1 MITHGGRLPE
11 PTSRFVG
18 RSQEAAAIRDVL
30 TRARLVTLT
39 GPGGIGKTRLAIRV
53 AGEAV
58 RTFPDGVFL
67 ADLSAA
73 RDAAGVVRAVAA
85 AVGSRGQTGSR
96 GQPSAGWL
104 AGRLRGRR
112 VLLILDTCE
121 HVVDACA
128 DLADTIVHG
137 AAEPVLLVTGR
148 QPLDLPGEVVF
159 RIPPLGVADGAS
171 EAVSLL
177 ADRGAA
183 VPGFAVTPGTLPRLV
198 DLCRLLDGM
207 PLAIELA
214 ALRLRTA
221 DLDELLGWLPGHLRQ
236 LGVGRPAAGVA
247 RHQSLHASVVW
258 SYDLCTPAER
268 LLWARLSV
276 FPGSFDLKAA
286 EAVCGSGT
294 LAFLPGPPRGVR
306 GVVPPGD
313 DRGSGTLAFLPDPP
327 RRVRGVVPPG
337 DDRGS
342 GTLAF
347 LPGPPRGV
355 RGVVPPGD
363 DRGSGMLAAA
373 EIVDT
378 LVALVDKSVV
388 LREQDEGDAARYWLP
403 RVEREHG
410 AEFATD
416 ARVCAARHRGH
427 YLDVAAAFAASFNG
441 PGQPG
446 LVAALARDE
455 ANLRLAFDG
464 ALAEGDGAMAAE
476 LAVACWPWLICTDR
490 FGLVRSWLSAVSAGP
505 RPPHRQFAGRL
516 AWVTFIQGDAPTA
529 GPLSD
534 GPAAGPFARLL
545 DGLAAAMDAL
555 RHDAYADCAARCDQ
569 LTAVLPAD
577 ERWARGWA
585 AWLGGVA
592 AWFDGDRDTAAERLR
607 SGLELLVP
615 FGGELAVAQHLEA
628 FAWLAEGAGDHR
640 RTARLLGAADRI
652 WQRLA
657 VREGVR
663 APRFG
668 LALLDAERDVA
679 ARQATDALGA
689 TRYTAEHAA
698 GMALTTQ
705 AAAWN
710 AVQAPP
716 QARSGRGRAPAAR
729 QPGTVRGSGRA
740 PGARPGG
747 AGGAGS
753 AAAAVPAQAGAAES
767 AARWALLTARE
778 REVAALVAGGL
789 ANKDIASRLVV
800 SKRTVDA
807 HIEHILGKLG
817 YSSRVQIAALAA
829 GQRDYGEGPPI
840 PPPREPG

>member
-1 MITHGGRLPE
+1 
-11 PTSRFVG
+11 
-18 RSQEAAAIRDVL
+18 
-30 TRARLVTLT
+30 
-39 GPGGIGKTRLAIRV
+39 
-53 AGEAV
+53 
-58 RTFPDGVFL
+58 
-67 ADLSAA
+67 
-73 RDAAGVVRAVAA
+73 
-85 AVGSRGQTGSR
+85 
-96 GQPSAGWL
+96 
-104 AGRLRGRR
+104 

-128 DLADTIVHG
+128 DLADTIVRG

-159 RIPPLGVADGAS
+159 RIPPLGVADGAG

-177 ADRGAA
+177 ADRAAA
-183 VPGFAVTPGTLPRLV
+183 VPGFAVAPGTLPRLV

-268 LLWARLSV
+268 LLWTRLSV

-294 LAFLPGPPRGVR
+294 LGFPPGPPRGVR

-313 DRGSGTLAFLPDPP
+313 DSESGI
-327 RRVRGVVPPG
+327 
-337 DDRGS
+337 
-342 GTLAF
+342 
-347 LPGPPRGV
+347 
-355 RGVVPPGD
+355 
-363 DRGSGMLAAA
+363 LAAA

-388 LREQDEGDAARYWLP
+388 LREQDEGDAARYRLP
-403 RVEREHG
+403 GVEREHG

-427 YLDVAAAFAASFNG
+427 YLDVADAFAASFAG
-441 PGQPG
+441 PAQPA

-464 ALAEGDGAMAAE
+464 AAAEGDTAMAAE

-490 FGLVRSWLSAVSAGP
+490 FGLARSWLSAVSAGP

-516 AWVTFIQGDAPTA
+516 AAWVTFIQGDAPA
-529 GPLSD
+529 AEPLSD
-534 GPAAGPFARLL
+534 GSAAGPFARLL
-545 DGLAAAMDAL
+545 DGLAAAIDAL

-577 ERWARGWA
+577 ERWARGWG

-628 FAWLAEGAGDHR
+628 FAWLAEAAGDHR
-640 RTARLLGAADRI
+640 RTARLHGAADRI

-679 ARQATDALGA
+679 ARQAIDALGA

-740 PGARPGG
+740 PAAGPGG
-747 AGGAGS
+747 AGPGGAGRAGS
-753 AAAAVPAQAGAAES
+753 ATAAVPAQAGAAES

-840 PPPREPG
+840 PPPREPA

>member
-1 MITHGGRLPE
+1 MITHEGRLPE

-18 RSQEAAAIRDVL
+18 RSQEAAAIRDAL
-30 TRARLVTLT
+30 ARARLVTLT
-39 GPGGIGKTRLAIRV
+39 GPGGIGKTRLAVRV
-53 AGEAV
+53 AGEAA
-58 RTFPDGVFL
+58 RAFPDGVFL

-73 RDAAGVVRAVAA
+73 RDAAGVARAVASA
-85 AVGSRGQTGSR
+85 LGGRGQPGTR

-128 DLADTIVHG
+128 ALADTIVHG
-137 AAEPVLLVTGR
+137 AAEPVLLATGR

-159 RIPPLGVADGAS
+159 RIPPLGVADGGG

-177 ADRGAA
+177 ADRAAA

-214 ALRLRTA
+214 ALRLRGSG
-221 DLDELLGWLPGHLRQ
+221 LDELLGWLPGHLRQ
-236 LGVGRPAAGVA
+236 LGIGRPATAVG

-276 FPGSFDLKAA
+276 FPGSFDLTAA
-286 EAVCGSGT
+286 EAVCSSG
-294 LAFLPGPPRGVR
+294 
-306 GVVPPGD
+306 
-313 DRGSGTLAFLPDPP
+313 
-327 RRVRGVVPPG
+327 
-337 DDRGS
+337 
-342 GTLAF
+342 
-347 LPGPPRGV
+347 
-355 RGVVPPGD
+355 
-363 DRGSGMLAAA
+363 AAG
-373 EIVDT
+373 IVDT

-403 RVEREHG
+403 GVDREHG
-410 AEFATD
+410 AELTTD

-427 YLDVAAAFAASFNG
+427 YADVAAAFAASFNG

-464 ALAEGDGAMAAE
+464 ALADGDAGMAAE
-476 LAVACWPWLICTDR
+476 LAVDCLPWLICTDR
-490 FGLVRSWLSAVSAGP
+490 FGLARSWLAAVLAGP
-505 RPPHRQFAGRL
+505 RSPHLRLAGRL
-516 AWVTFIQGDAPTA
+516 AARVTFVQGDAA
-529 GPLSD
+529 MAEALSS
-534 GPAAGPFARLL
+534 GPAAGPFVSLL

-555 RHDAYADCAARCDQ
+555 RRGAYADCAARCDQ
-569 LTAVLPAD
+569 LTEGLVAG

-585 AWLGGVA
+585 AWLCGIA
-592 AWFDGDRDTAAERLR
+592 AWFDGDRDTAGERLR
-607 SGLELLVP
+607 SGLELLMP

-628 FAWLAEGAGDHR
+628 FAWLAEAAGDHR
-640 RTARLLGAADRI
+640 RTARLHGAADRI

-668 LALLDAERDVA
+668 LAPLDAERKAA
-679 ARQATDALGA
+679 ARQASDALGA
-689 TRYTAEHAA
+689 TRYAAEHAA

-710 AVQAPP
+710 AVPAPP
-716 QARSGRGRAPAAR
+716 PRARSGQERPAGAR
-729 QPGTVRGSGRA
+729 
-740 PGARPGG
+740 RPGG
-747 AGGAGS
+747 KVPGAVPAAGTGS
-753 AAAAVPAQAGAAES
+753 AGTGSAGTGSGGTGTGGTGGTGIGSSGGSGALAAAVPVQAGAAEQ
-767 AARWALLTARE
+767 AARWAMLTARE
-778 REVAALVAGGL
+778 REVAALVAWGL

-829 GQRDYGEGPPI
+829 AQRGPAQRDPGQRDPGSGPSG
-840 PPPREPG
+840 PPPRESA

>member
-11 PTSRFVG
+11 AASRFVG
-18 RSQEAAAIRDVL
+18 RSHEAAAIRDAL
-30 TRARLVTLT
+30 ASARLVTLT

-73 RDAAGVVRAVAA
+73 RDAAGVARAVASA
-85 AVGSRGQTGSR
+85 LGSRGQTGAR

-104 AGRLRGRR
+104 AGGLRGRR

-128 DLADTIVHG
+128 ALADTIVHG

-159 RIPPLGVADGAS
+159 RVPPLGVADGGG

-177 ADRGAA
+177 ADRAAA
-183 VPGFAVTPGTLPRLV
+183 VRGFAVTPGTLPRLA

-221 DLDELLGWLPGHLRQ
+221 GLDELLGWLPGHLRQ
-236 LGVGRPAAGVA
+236 LGADGPAAAVA
-247 RHQSLHASVVW
+247 RHQSLHASAVW

-268 LLWARLSV
+268 LLWTRLSV
-276 FPGSFDLKAA
+276 FPGSFDLAAA
-286 EAVCGSGT
+286 EAVCSSGT
-294 LAFLPGPPRGVR
+294 LG
-306 GVVPPGD
+306 
-313 DRGSGTLAFLPDPP
+313 
-327 RRVRGVVPPG
+327 
-337 DDRGS
+337 
-342 GTLAF
+342 
-347 LPGPPRGV
+347 
-355 RGVVPPGD
+355 
-363 DRGSGMLAAA
+363 AA
-373 EIVDT
+373 EMVDT

-388 LREQDEGDAARYWLP
+388 LREQDEGDAARYRLP
-403 RVEREHG
+403 GVEREHG

-427 YLDVAAAFAASFNG
+427 YLDVAAAFAASFTG

-446 LVAALARDE
+446 RVAALTRDE
-455 ANLRLAFDG
+455 ANLRLAFDR
-464 ALAEGDGAMAAE
+464 ALGGGDAALAAE
-476 LAVACWPWLICTDR
+476 LAVACFPWLICTDR
-490 FGLVRSWLSAVSAGP
+490 FGLGRSWLTAVSAGP
-505 RPPHRQFAGRL
+505 RSPHRRL
-516 AWVTFIQGDAPTA
+516 ARRLAAVVTFVQGDAAAA
-529 GPLSD
+529 GALPSV
-534 GPAAGPFARLL
+534 PAAVPFVPLL
-545 DGLAAAMDAL
+545 DGLAGAMDVL
-555 RHDAYADCAARCDQ
+555 RRGAYADCAARCGE
-569 LTAVLPAD
+569 LTAGLPAG

-585 AWLGGVA
+585 AWLGGIA

-607 SGLELLVP
+607 SGLELLMP
-615 FGGELAVAQHLEA
+615 FGGEFAAALHLEA
-628 FAWLAEGAGDHR
+628 FAWLAGAAGDHR
-640 RTARLLGAADRI
+640 RTARLHGAADRI

-657 VREGVR
+657 VAEGVR
-663 APRFG
+663 KPRLG
-668 LALLDAERDVA
+668 LALLDAERDAA
-679 ARQATDALGA
+679 ARQAVDALGA

-705 AAAWN
+705 AAAWH
-710 AVQAPP
+710 AVPASPP
-716 QARSGRGRAPAAR
+716 QARSRSQRPPAAG
-729 QPGTVRGSGRA
+729 QPGATTPSATTPSATTPGAGPA
-740 PGARPGG
+740 PGAGTGG
-747 AGGAGS
+747 AGTAAGE
-753 AAAAVPAQAGAAES
+753 APAQPGAAES
-767 AARWALLTARE
+767 AARWAMLTARE
-778 REVAALVAGGL
+778 REVAALVALGL

-800 SKRTVDA
+800 SRRTVDA

-829 GQRDYGEGPPI
+829 GQRDPAQRDPAQRDPVQRDPARRDPGSG
-840 PPPREPG
+840 PPPREPA